1 MKEAKTRANRAL
13 IGCILLVSM
22 NFGTFIVLSNY
33 IGGLSVQFSATVG
46 QIILLFS
53 ISSIGSLIANLSL
66 APMFRRMRI
75 RSILLIGIS
84 CYAAFFL
91 LMAFSTSLPLLYV
104 AALLFGMGVAGC
116 GFVVAQ
122 AVIMWWFVRG
132 VGKKISYPSI
142 AYPLVSLALS
152 PAIAWGIQS
161 VGFTPTLV
169 VHGLVCVAVML
180 FAALALIPERPEFY
194 GLTAYDPTPGTR
206 LDASSAGV
214 REAIR
219 EASETGA
226 EALSNS
232 VVNMPS
238 VESPAGMTLK
248 QALRTPSYW
257 LVSIAVF
264 LIVGVA
270 TGFGGQAVVIFE
282 TAGGVTAMAA
292 ALILSVK
299 NLAAMAWN
307 FAYGA
312 LADRVGGSSAGL
324 VFGLGVMVF
333 SSIAVFV
340 SGTGGAIFIAASLAI
355 TQFGGMYA
363 AMILPRMFGLKEF
376 GSILA
381 SINVSA
387 ALGGAVV
394 GALGGFIYDATLS
407 YTIYFIFFAAAAAAM
422 VVLQVMATRPRAVNR
437 LAETAAAEP
446 IEERITA

>member
-1 MKEAKTRANRAL
+1 MEKAKTRANRAL
-13 IGCILLVSM
+13 IGSILLVSM

-33 IGGLSVQFSATVG
+33 ISGLSVQFSATVG

-66 APMFRRMRI
+66 APMFLRMRI

-116 GFVVAQ
+116 GFVVVQ

-152 PAIAWGIQS
+152 PAIAWGIES
-161 VGFTPTLV
+161 LGLTPTLL
-169 VHGLVCVAVML
+169 VHGVLCIGVML
-180 FAALALIPERPEFY
+180 FAALVLIPERPEFY
-194 GLTAYDPTPGTR
+194 GLTAYDSTPGTTS
-206 LDASSAGV
+206 DNSTAEVSTKAP
-214 REAIR
+214 
-219 EASETGA
+219 TG
-226 EALSNS
+226 L
-232 VVNMPS
+232 
-238 VESPAGMTLK
+238 TLK

-270 TGFGGQAVVIFE
+270 TGFGGQAVVIFQS
-282 TAGGVTAMAA
+282 AGGVTAIVA

-299 NLAAMAWN
+299 NFAAMIWN

-312 LADRVGGSSAGL
+312 LADRIGGSSAGV

-340 SGTGGAIFIAASLAI
+340 SGTGGAIFIAAGLAI

-363 AMILPRMFGLKEF
+363 AIILPRMFGLKEF

-381 SINVSA
+381 SVNVSA

-394 GALGGFIYDATLS
+394 GAIGGFIYDATLS
-407 YTIYFIFFAAAAAAM
+407 YTMFFVLFAAAAAAM
-422 VVLQVMATRPRAVNR
+422 VVLQVVATRPRAIMR
-437 LAETAAAEP
+437 LEDAAAEGP
-446 IEERITA
+446 IEERIAA